1 MSASHPTASATTVTT
16 TDAPAPA
23 IPYPHQSR
31 GFTKLFA
38 SRMML
43 SLPGQPRLPFCV
55 YEEFFMQAIMNTY
68 GRLPVTFVSGQGS
81 WLIDTE
87 GRRYLDALSGIA
99 VCGLGHAHPAVTDA
113 LCKQAGQLIHTSNL
127 YSVERQQA
135 LAEALVRVS
144 GMDNVFFSNSGAEAN
159 EAAIKIARKYGHDR
173 GIHEPVVIVMTKAFH
188 GRTMCSL
195 MATGNTKVQEGFGP
209 LLNGFIRVP
218 YLIIEAIRAVV
229 AANPNVVA
237 VMLEPVQGEG
247 GLATAPADYLQAVR
261 DLCTDKQL
269 LLIFDE
275 VQTGNGRTGKYFCY
289 QHFGFMPDV
298 VTTAKGLGNGVPI
311 GACLARGAA
320 AEVLK
325 PGNHGSTYGGNPLAS
340 AAALAVVETI
350 EQEDLCGN
358 AQRMGDYLR
367 QGFRERLQGNP
378 LLQEIRGHGLMIGLV
393 LN

>member
-1 MSASHPTASATTVTT
+1 
-16 TDAPAPA
+16 
-23 IPYPHQSR
+23 
-31 GFTKLFA
+31 
-38 SRMML
+38 
-43 SLPGQPRLPFCV
+43 
-55 YEEFFMQAIMNTY
+55 MQAIMNTY

-173 GIHEPVVIVMTKAFH
+173 GIHEPVIIVMTKAFH
-188 GRTMCSL
+188 GRTMGTL
-195 MATGNTKVQEGFGP
+195 TATGNTKVQEGFGP

-218 YLIIEAIRAVV
+218 YLNIEAIRAVV

-289 QHFGFMPDV
+289 QHFGFKPDV

-325 PGNHGSTYGGNPLAS
+325 PGNHGSTYGGNPLAC

-393 LN
+393 LNQDCPALMATALEQGLLLNVTSGNVIRLLPPLNLNQSEADQILDKVTALILALN

>member
-1 MSASHPTASATTVTT
+1 MLIAE
-16 TDAPAPA
+16 
-23 IPYPHQSR
+23 I
-31 GFTKLFA
+31 FA
-38 SRMML
+38 
-43 SLPGQPRLPFCV
+43 G
-55 YEEFFMQAIMNTY
+55 AA
-68 GRLPVTFVSGQGS
+68 VSG
-81 WLIDTE
+81 LHFVKD
-87 GRRYLDALSGIA
+87 
-99 VCGLGHAHPAVTDA
+99 
-113 LCKQAGQLIHTSNL
+113 KQQL
-127 YSVERQQA
+127 
-135 LAEALVRVS
+135 LV
-144 GMDNVFFSNSGAEAN
+144 GTQ
-159 EAAIKIARKYGHDR
+159 
-173 GIHEPVVIVMTKAFH
+173 GIHEPVIIVMTKALH
-188 GRTMCSL
+188 VRTMGTL
-195 MATGNTKVQEGFGP
+195 TATGNTKVQEGFGP

-218 YLIIEAIRAVV
+218 YLNIEAIRAVT

-261 DLCTDKQL
+261 DLCTDKEL
-269 LLIFDE
+269 LLILDE

-393 LN
+393 LSQHCPALMAAALEHGLLLNVTSGNVMRLLPPLNLSQSEADHILDKVSCLILALKWAPDAVRT

>member
-1 MSASHPTASATTVTT
+1 
-16 TDAPAPA
+16 
-23 IPYPHQSR
+23 
-31 GFTKLFA
+31 
-38 SRMML
+38 
-43 SLPGQPRLPFCV
+43 
-55 YEEFFMQAIMNTY
+55 MQAIMNTY

-173 GIHEPVVIVMTKAFH
+173 GIHEPVIIVMTKAFH
-188 GRTMCSL
+188 GRTMGTL
-195 MATGNTKVQEGFGP
+195 TATGNTKVQEGFGP

-218 YLIIEAIRAVV
+218 YLNIEAIRAVV

-325 PGNHGSTYGGNPLAS
+325 PGNHGSTYGGNPLAC
-340 AAALAVVETI
+340 AAALAVVKTI

-393 LN
+393 LNQDCPALMATALEQGLLLNVTSGNVIRLLPPLNLSQSEADQILDKVTALILALN

>member
-1 MSASHPTASATTVTT
+1 
-16 TDAPAPA
+16 
-23 IPYPHQSR
+23 
-31 GFTKLFA
+31 
-38 SRMML
+38 
-43 SLPGQPRLPFCV
+43 
-55 YEEFFMQAIMNTY
+55 MQAIMNTY

-173 GIHEPVVIVMTKAFH
+173 GIHEPVIIVMTKAFH
-188 GRTMCSL
+188 GRTMGTL
-195 MATGNTKVQEGFGP
+195 TATGNSKVQEGFGP

-218 YLIIEAIRAVV
+218 YLNIEAIRAVV

-325 PGNHGSTYGGNPLAS
+325 PGNHGSTYGGNPLAC

-393 LN
+393 LNQDCPALMATALEQGLLLNVTSGNVIRLLPPLNLSQSEADQILDKVTALILALN

>member
-1 MSASHPTASATTVTT
+1 
-16 TDAPAPA
+16 
-23 IPYPHQSR
+23 
-31 GFTKLFA
+31 
-38 SRMML
+38 
-43 SLPGQPRLPFCV
+43 
-55 YEEFFMQAIMNTY
+55 MQAIMNTY

-173 GIHEPVVIVMTKAFH
+173 GIHEPVIIVMTKAFH
-188 GRTMCSL
+188 GRTMGTL
-195 MATGNTKVQEGFGP
+195 TATGNTKVQEGFGP

-218 YLIIEAIRAVV
+218 YLNIEAIRAVV

-325 PGNHGSTYGGNPLAS
+325 PGNHGSTYGGNPLAC

-358 AQRMGDYLR
+358 GQRMGDHLR

-393 LN
+393 LNQDCPALMATALEQGLLLNVTSGNVIRLLPPLNLSQSEADQILDKVTALILALN

>member
-1 MSASHPTASATTVTT
+1 
-16 TDAPAPA
+16 
-23 IPYPHQSR
+23 
-31 GFTKLFA
+31 
-38 SRMML
+38 
-43 SLPGQPRLPFCV
+43 
-55 YEEFFMQAIMNTY
+55 MQAIMNTY

-173 GIHEPVVIVMTKAFH
+173 GIHEPVIIVMTKAFH
-188 GRTMCSL
+188 GRTMGTL
-195 MATGNTKVQEGFGP
+195 TATGNTKVQEGFGP

-218 YLIIEAIRAVV
+218 YLNIEAIRAVV

-261 DLCTDKQL
+261 DICTDKQL

-325 PGNHGSTYGGNPLAS
+325 PGNHGSTYGGNPLAC

-393 LN
+393 LNQDCPALMATALQQGLLLNVTSGNVIRLLPPLNLSQSEADQILDKVTALILALN